1 MEAVRSRL
9 LSIFFRSRRVM
20 NVDPVKTNS
29 PGIERQTP
37 EKKVHIAPPPL
48 SVASGNAPKAEI
60 ARKENSP
67 APLLIPEHEVK
78 VQLDTAEDDNYRL
91 PSLRQAIGCAGAA
104 RAQRR
109 AAPRHP
115 PDPGIVA
122 TNCCERKRSTFRR
135 GSGPGGE
142 GRGEKQWE

>member
-37 EKKVHIAPPPL
+37 EKKVHIAPPSL

-67 APLLIPEHEVK
+67 TPLLIPEHEVK
-78 VQLDTAEDDNYRL
+78 VQLDTAEDDIIVYQVL
-91 PSLRQAIGCAGAA
+91 DKQSGGLVLQVPMPSSSAA
-104 RAQRR
+104 STRR
-109 AAPRHP
+109 R
-115 PDPGIVA
+115 
-122 TNCCERKRSTFRR
+122 NCCNKLLREERLHLRTPFR
-135 GSGPGGE
+135 P
-142 GRGEKQWE
+142 